1 MKTIEGT
8 YKSSDGKD
16 YYYIA
21 LNLKT
26 KEYIQI
32 KNAGCTAL
40 AERLAKEYFHAN
52 VGLYSLDEIKLF
64 FHITHEEIYLPFIP
78 KKYHKY
84 FKLKEN
90 L

>member
-1 MKTIEGT
+1 MKTVEGT
-8 YKSSDGKD
+8 YHAEDGKD

-21 LNLKT
+21 LQMET
-26 KEYIQI
+26 GEYIQI
-32 KNAGCTAL
+32 KNAGCTAT
-40 AERLAKEYFHAN
+40 AERLAEEYFHAN
-52 VGLYSLDEIKLF
+52 AGSYSLNEIKLF
-64 FHITHEEIYLPFIP
+64 FHNTHEEICLSFIP